1 MIKIAICDDEERDR
15 IVLYEWLQKYIVHR
29 KNLLKES
36 GSYQIR
42 NFASGNQLLASG
54 YPADILLLDIVMNDK
69 ERDGIQIGAEFRKRR
84 VNAIII
90 YTTKLHDRINLAV
103 NQVHAFGYLIKPV
116 RANEVMKLM
125 DDAFK
130 ILLNNPDSD
139 IVTFLSED
147 NAIIQLPVK
156 EIYYFEYDNRKVK
169 IVTEKKTYICVKEK
183 IGDIA
188 KRMEKYAFAM
198 SHQSF
203 VVNLYKVE
211 KIAAQVLIMKNGDHI
226 CLAQKS
232 SAVFRKQLMQIAKES

>member
-1 MIKIAICDDEERDR
+1 MLAISIKFDG
-15 IVLYEWLQKYIVHR
+15 YITFEY
-29 KNLLKES
+29 NL
-36 GSYQIR
+36 
-42 NFASGNQLLASG
+42 
-54 YPADILLLDIVMNDK
+54 
-69 ERDGIQIGAEFRKRR
+69 
-84 VNAIII
+84 
-90 YTTKLHDRINLAV
+90 
-103 NQVHAFGYLIKPV
+103 
-116 RANEVMKLM
+116 
-125 DDAFK
+125 
-130 ILLNNPDSD
+130 D

-211 KIAAQVLIMKNGDHI
+211 KIAAQVLIMKNGEHI
-226 CLAQKS
+226 CLAQKR